1 MIDFL
6 FTFIIISQVELSPRL
21 FKMAHKST
29 RKSRHMWKEHEQA
42 SYRNNTGDPHSSQ
55 KNLSLVMIREM
66 QIKMMK

>member
-1 MIDFL
+1 
-6 FTFIIISQVELSPRL
+6 
-21 FKMAHKST
+21 MAHKST